1 MLNKKINLPLIE
13 QQHFLMKNQLI
24 LFTSDFPYGT
34 GETFLE
40 TEIIYLSKEF
50 DEVKIITQNTISNFC
65 RSLPENCIVERINLT
80 ISRSDKF
87 KALFGLFNPLFW
99 VERKIIK
106 SIYGFSLTKEMV
118 RTMLISLYRG
128 KKVKAIVRDLKQANS
143 QNIKQFFYSYWCD
156 DVALGLALAQDKKN
170 TLNCFSRIHGWDVYF
185 EASSIDYLPFRHY
198 ISENLKTIYS
208 ISEKG
213 KAYVRD
219 HWKIL
224 NQEKIKVAR
233 LGVPKQ
239 NPVEINKDHFIL
251 VSCSNV
257 IPLKRVDLI
266 VRALSEIKDHK
277 INWVH
282 FGDGPQLTEVQQLAL
297 EILPENITFD
307 FKGRVPNK
315 EVLSWYAENNPSL
328 FINVSTTEGIPVSI
342 MEAMSFG
349 IPVIATDV
357 GGTSEIVND
366 GNGMLIPENPEI
378 SLISNII
385 LQFYNLNDETRIKLK
400 REVITSWANNFDAE
414 KNYNDYLKN
423 INH

>member
-1 MLNKKINLPLIE
+1 
-13 QQHFLMKNQLI
+13 MKNQLI

-40 TEIIYLSKEF
+40 TEIIYLSKGF
-50 DEVKIITQNTISNFC
+50 DEVKIITQNTSSNFS

-87 KALFGLFNPLFW
+87 KALLGLFNPLFW
-99 VERKIIK
+99 IERKIIK
-106 SIYGFSLTKEMV
+106 TIYGHSLTKEVV

-128 KKVKAIVRDLKQANS
+128 KKVKAIVIDLKQANS
-143 QNIKQFFYSYWCD
+143 QNIKQSFYSYWCD
-156 DVALGLALAQDKKN
+156 DVALGLALAQNEKN
-170 TLNCFSRIHGWDVYF
+170 YLNCFSRIHGWDVYF
-185 EASSIDYLPFRHY
+185 EASSINYLPFRHY
-198 ISENLKTIYS
+198 ISNNLKAIYS

-213 KAYVRD
+213 KEYVRD

-239 NPVEINKDHFIL
+239 NQVEINKDHFIL

-266 VRALSEIKDHK
+266 VRALSEIKDYK

-282 FGDGPQLTEVQQLAL
+282 FGDGPQLTEVKELAL
-297 EILPENITFD
+297 EILPKNITFD
-307 FKGRVPNK
+307 FKGRVSNK

-328 FINVSTTEGIPVSI
+328 FINLSTTEGIPVSI

-366 GNGMLIPENPEI
+366 KNGRLIDTNPEI
-378 SLISNII
+378 SLISNVI
-385 LQFYNLNDETRIKLK
+385 LKFYNLSDETKIKLK
-400 REVITSWANNFDAE
+400 REVFTSWANNFDAE
-414 KNYNDYLKN
+414 KNYNDFIKN
-423 INH
+423 INHLLL

>member
-1 MLNKKINLPLIE
+1 MIKQLHL
-13 QQHFLMKNQLI
+13 LMKNELI
-24 LFTSDFPYGT
+24 LFTTDFPYGT

-40 TEIIYLSKEF
+40 TEITYLSKGF
-50 DEVKIITQNTISNFC
+50 DEVKIITQNTSSHIC
-65 RSLPENCIVERINLT
+65 RSLPENCFVERINFT
-80 ISRSDKF
+80 VSRGDKF
-87 KALFGLFNPLFW
+87 KSLLGLFNPLFW

-106 SIYGFSLTKEMV
+106 TIYGKSITKEMV
-118 RTMLISLYRG
+118 NTMLISLYRG
-128 KKVKAIVRDLKQANS
+128 KKVKAIVLDLKQANT

-198 ISENLKTIYS
+198 ISEKLKAIYS

-213 KAYVRD
+213 KEYVRD

-233 LGVPKQ
+233 LGVTKQ
-239 NPVEINKDHFIL
+239 NLLEINKDHFIL

-257 IPLKRVDLI
+257 IPFKRIDLI

-282 FGDGPQLTEVQQLAL
+282 FGDGPQLTEVKELAL
-297 EILPENITFD
+297 EMLPENITFD
-307 FKGRVPNK
+307 FKGRLTNK

-349 IPVIATDV
+349 IPVLATDV

-366 GNGMLIPENPEI
+366 ENGSLVPSDAGI
-378 SLISNII
+378 SLISDIV
-385 LQFYNLNDETRIKLK
+385 LKFYNLNDESKIKLNRAAYLK
-400 REVITSWANNFDAE
+400 WKNDFNAE
-414 KNYNDYLKN
+414 KNYNTFLMN
-423 INH
+423 INR